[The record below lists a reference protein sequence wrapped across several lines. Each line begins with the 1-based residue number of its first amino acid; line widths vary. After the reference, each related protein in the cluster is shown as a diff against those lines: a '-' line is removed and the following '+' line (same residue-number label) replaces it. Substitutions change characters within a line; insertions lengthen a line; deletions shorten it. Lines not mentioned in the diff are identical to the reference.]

1 MEKSTKSDTDD
12 VITVRSDLSYSVVSD
27 IPTFSSS
34 ASILTQQSEPATIT
48 TTTTRLNTTNSIW
61 ERLVRNNFASL
72 YHLESSNNHHQSI
85 KPFQSISAG
94 IAVITTDL
102 IDEVSPT
109 PCNSPV
115 PYPDSELLEEEGS
128 VTDLSLTP
136 QHDFNFY
143 QKRGDQERVTEFI
156 ANQSKVRK

>member
-27 IPTFSSS
+27 FPTFSSS
-34 ASILTQQSEPATIT
+34 ASILTQQHEP
-48 TTTTRLNTTNSIW
+48 TTTRLNTTTNSIW